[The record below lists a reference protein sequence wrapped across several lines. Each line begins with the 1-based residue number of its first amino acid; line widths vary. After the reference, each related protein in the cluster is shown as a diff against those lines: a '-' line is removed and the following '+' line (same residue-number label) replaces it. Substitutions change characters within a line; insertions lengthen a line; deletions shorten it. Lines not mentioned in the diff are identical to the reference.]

1 MFRPN
6 RTETKCRGWR
16 DDHGNASVEFALIA
30 PLLMLIALAVIQ
42 LMLAVHV
49 RSVLVSAAR
58 DGARVAAL
66 GGSQLSDGESRTREI
81 LESNVA
87 GAAVTK
93 ISARRQ
99 VVDDVE
105 VIEMNIEADLPLLG
119 IYGPTTMTMSGHAF
133 VE

>member
-1 MFRPN
+1 VFRPN

-93 ISARRQ
+93 IFARRQ

>member
-1 MFRPN
+1 
-6 RTETKCRGWR
+6 
-16 DDHGNASVEFALIA
+16 
-30 PLLMLIALAVIQ
+30 MLIALAVIQ